1 MGGDDEQTTETTNSP
16 WGPYAENLE
25 NVFGRANTLSQ
36 TPGSF
41 FGGQTYAG
49 FDPLQAQGMQGQL
62 DYAGGGLQDQ
72 VAGFQDASQ
81 FALNAPDVANNP
93 YIGGMAD
100 VIGNRLQS
108 NLDTSMGNI
117 RDRMI
122 DSGQTGGS
130 RHGVAQGI
138 AIEGNQQA
146 LGDALAGLYGGAY
159 GQGLSAQGSALGM
172 APQTAQL
179 GMLPG
184 QVQSS
189 IGGQMQGMEQRGID
203 EAMQRHSFSQNEPW
217 DRLSKYNSMLSG
229 GQGYG
234 STSSTTTQANDPFG
248 QLLGVGMMGAGAM
261 TGNPSMMMG
270 GFGGAMGAGA
280 NPMDAYRS
288 TQVNPYTQTMN
299 MW

>member
-1 MGGDDEQTTETTNSP
+1 MGDDEQTTETESKP
-16 WGPYAENLE
+16 WGPYAENLQ
-25 NVFGRANTLSQ
+25 NVFGKAKTLSQ
-36 TPGSF
+36 EPGSF

-93 YIGGMAD
+93 YVGGMAD
-100 VIGNRLQS
+100 VIGSRLQS

-122 DSGQTGGS
+122 DSGQTAGT

-138 AIEGNQQA
+138 AIGENQQA
-146 LGDALAGLYGGAY
+146 LGDALANLYGGAY

-184 QVQSS
+184 QVQLG

-203 EAMQRHSFSQNEPW
+203 EAMQRHAFEQDEPW
-217 DRLSKYNSMLSG
+217 DRLGRYKSMLSG
-229 GQGYG
+229 AEGFG
-234 STSSTTTQANDPFG
+234 SSSSTTTQDSNPFG
-248 QLLGVGMMGAGAM
+248 QILGLGMLGAGAM
-261 TGNPSMMMG
+261 TGNPMLAG
-270 GFGGAMGAGA
+270 GGA
-280 NPMDAYRS
+280 S
-288 TQVNPYTQTMN
+288 TWMSPNNIPYVQR
-299 MW
+299 